1 MSVANQL
8 IKASAGSLPMLSQ
21 RPRRLGLQTPANRER
36 ADEEQMREIIKLGR
50 EMLRRKQCAEL
61 ALDLVGID
69 GVSLPIAPMPW
80 THQEH

>member
-1 MSVANQL
+1 MSVTNQL

-21 RPRRLGLQTPANRER
+21 SLRRPGLQTPANRER
-36 ADEEQMREIIKLGR
+36 ADEEQIREIIKLGT

-61 ALDLVGID
+61 ALDLLGLDGI
-69 GVSLPIAPMPW
+69 SLPIASTPW